1 MAKNII
7 GAVCTAVFQFLFCIV
22 YAVWNIVMLITS
34 PLWYPVIILSS
45 PERAAEFINDYAYAD
60 MAPVGVYKAK
70 IHNLCIYYLM
80 RWLWTPLVSLLPM
93 RYRSEFILAGR
104 ERKALSEYSVKT
116 QVKYYKTCDDG
127 GKQSLIVSN
136 ALSSEAFKLI
146 WEDEFEWENW
156 VDSGRA
162 LTKEQVDFLCRKGEG
177 SLLWRYFKKNTPDK
191 EMVNVLLK
199 LVAGNYSAAQR
210 VLLYFVRQ
218 QRPSAELIEK
228 ITATGNRA
236 FIKDVCSI
244 IDQYADLDAVN
255 FRITEIP
262 GGGDMPV
269 EEQQSILIERWTN
282 FCRHKEEISVAAQ
295 KKMGYDQYL
304 IYVHTG
310 HKLDSSALLHMCL
323 HLQNEKFLREVLN
336 NEFEKIDSTLQ
347 TALKSEYWRYSLYLK
362 VKEVCSGKAQA

>member
-1 MAKNII
+1 MII
-7 GAVCTAVFQFLFCIV
+7 S
-22 YAVWNIVMLITS
+22 S
-34 PLWYPVIILSS
+34 PLWYPVMVFIN

-80 RWLWTPLVSLLPM
+80 RWLWKPFIAILPM
-93 RYRSEFILAGR
+93 RCRVEFIRWGKKR
-104 ERKALSEYSVKT
+104 VCEYSPKI
-116 QVKYYKTCDDG
+116 QVAYYKSHDDG

-162 LTKEQVDFLCRKGEG
+162 LTKEQVDFLCRKGER

-199 LVAGNYSAAQR
+199 LVAENYSAAQR
-210 VLLYFVRQ
+210 VLLNFVRQ

-236 FIKDVCSI
+236 FIKDVCPI

-262 GGGDMPV
+262 GGGDMPI

-282 FCRHKEEISVAAQ
+282 FCRHKKEISVAAQ
-295 KKMGYDQYL
+295 KKMTYIQYT
-304 IYVHTG
+304 IYVQTG

-336 NEFEKIDSTLQ
+336 NEFEKIDATLQ
-347 TALKSEYWRYSLYLK
+347 TALKAEYWRYSLYLTVLEERGK
-362 VKEVCSGKAQA
+362 KSVKYSR